1 MPSAEGK
8 PEKKTHLA
16 WRVQGLAPGRCAVI
30 GRSHF
35 YATDKARSPA
45 SDSCPW
51 SSRGLLSLFCVGGAV
66 WEALPIKGSVQG
78 GVRLSDRS
86 ARCVSP
92 EAVAVFP
99 PLLGPSHQVAVWV
112 ESSYGR

>member
-1 MPSAEGK
+1 M
-8 PEKKTHLA
+8 
-16 WRVQGLAPGRCAVI
+16 
-30 GRSHF
+30 
-35 YATDKARSPA
+35 
-45 SDSCPW
+45 
-51 SSRGLLSLFCVGGAV
+51 